1 MRQGTLAGTL
11 RGLRWWL
18 ASRDPQNSAAEWAGK
33 ANGSV
38 RLTDHAGR
46 SIAQGTPGPRAG
58 ALSGKVLVD
67 TADDHGPDGFAVRC
81 STCRADLAAFL
92 LELPS
97 EAPVREEATRGS

>member
-1 MRQGTLAGTL
+1 MACQPRPAE
-11 RGLRWWL
+11 
-18 ASRDPQNSAAEWAGK
+18 NSAAGWAGK

-81 STCRADLAAFL
+81 STWRADLAAFL